1 MAITQATRFQPLG
14 ICYRTPP
21 FLPRRLTPPLRG
33 EVPKRKETQ
42 QVGGGPTTHQLNQQ
56 AEQAAA
62 AAAAAEA
69 AASRASASAAVRTA
83 NARRQTEADEKN
95 IAALKDYAAS
105 SDADTAALIDQ
116 AIDAGDIKR
125 GFELAE
131 ADQAADYRDYTG
143 QDPTGDAEQ
152 DQTIWDAETESR
164 GTSNA
169 AATEEYGKTY
179 RDYTG
184 QDPTSYAEQ
193 DQTIWDAETESRG
206 TSNAAA
212 TEEYGKTFRDYTGQD
227 PTGDAEQDQT
237 IWDAETESRG
247 TSNTAA
253 TEEYGK
259 TFRDYTGQDPT
270 GDAEQDQT
278 IWDAETESR
287 GTSNAAATEEYGK
300 TFRDYTGQDPT
311 GDAEQDQTLWDAE
324 TESRGTSNAAA
335 TEEYGKTFRDY
346 TGQDPTGD
354 AEQDQTIW
362 DAETESR
369 STSNTAAT
377 EEYGKTFRDYTGQD
391 PTGDAEQDQ
400 TIWDAETESRG
411 TSNRRIEDR
420 AGLIGVAVQQQGGI
434 TDEQRDSLPDAT
446 PAQITAAG
454 LGNQSP
460 VVAETAPETGGA
472 SLGGYSGPADATG
485 ADLAEAQE
493 TSLPEETPAQI
504 TAAGAGHFV
513 ADPESL
519 RDLTDKMIFE
529 TGQFDR
535 PANQS
540 PVAAGGHFV
549 ADPESLRDLTDK
561 MIFETESRGTSN
573 AAATED
579 RVGLIGVAVQQQG
592 GITDEQRESL
602 PDATPAQ
609 ITAAGLGNQSPVVA
623 ETAPETGGASLGGYS
638 GPADATGAD
647 LAEAQETSLP
657 EETPAQITAAG
668 AGHFVADPE
677 SLRDLTDKMIFETG
691 QFDRPANQSPVA
703 AGGHFVADPES
714 LRDLT
719 DDLIFE
725 TGEPYRPAEP
735 YPVSPWS
742 DDSDSARILRG
753 YDGDPVPVTSP
764 GEVPTAA
771 PGPIY
776 NPVTHPNDSALMAL
790 PLPGSGLVFR
800 TLRGTLRG
808 SGPVVRTAFEDLFAR
823 SDAFSGLGP
832 SVKNL
837 KTEVQLVDQFGT
849 VIPKVEP
856 AIDRTTS
863 YLATLNQPPAASV
876 GPAGLRDNP
885 LLAPH
890 HDVQPARIR
899 EGIGTRDPNAA
910 RNRQPWEEA
919 VDTDDLIPPTGG
931 TPPPP
936 SIYSRGG
943 GGGEPGVADIPRT
956 WSAANTV
963 LPSDITGGSTAAL
976 VRTPSGL
983 YVPASTVTAPF
994 TYTAPE
1000 TGTTERVETAP
1011 FAYTAPETGTTERV
1025 ETAPFTYTAPETG
1038 TTERVETAPF
1048 TYTAPETGTTER
1060 VETAPFTYTAP
1071 GPGPETTP
1079 GPGPIPGPEPQETQ
1093 QYQGHQLQGTQQYQ
1107 GHQPQGTQQY
1117 QGHQPQG
1124 TQQYQGH
1131 QPQGTQQYQG
1141 HQPQETQQYQGH
1153 QPQETQQYQGAPQHQ
1168 VAPQEVPQD
1177 TLKETPQTA
1186 PPLSPGPTQ
1195 SAPEQPT
1202 REPPRRGRRPR
1213 LPLPGQQAPG
1223 EQSVQVQG
1231 PPDGY
1236 ARRIRHTE
1244 RVEYSYDPETQRAS
1258 ARVVESSEP
1267 VIVARDASP
1276 PDVQERQVGAFD
1288 VVPEGRDVRATPRED
1303 AELAVPPGVLARLRA
1318 QAERDGGGGPVTR
1331 TETVSYEH
1339 DIDTQETDQRIEGGS
1354 RRERALAAA
1363 GALAGGARAAAGT
1376 VSERAQTLARRT
1388 AESFPETTAA
1398 IGERLHPASSQAR
1411 SKESLDALVARLIRQ
1426 AGQKPPPAKGGTK
1439 RRASSSKAKERRPSY
1454 QQPTIIVVREP
1465 GPTGRRRYGG
1475 L

>member
-33 EVPKRKETQ
+33 EVPKRNETQ

-69 AASRASASAAVRTA
+69 AASRALASAAVRTT

-105 SDADTAALIDQ
+105 SDADTAALINQ

-125 GFELAE
+125 GFELAD

-169 AATEEYGKTY
+169 AATEEYGKTF

-184 QDPTSYAEQ
+184 QDPTSDAEQ

-206 TSNAAA
+206 TSNA
-212 TEEYGKTFRDYTGQD
+212 
-227 PTGDAEQDQT
+227 
-237 IWDAETESRG
+237 
-247 TSNTAA
+247 AA

-311 GDAEQDQTLWDAE
+311 GDAEQDQTIWDAETESRGTSNAAATEEYGKTFRDYTGQDPTGDAEQDQTIWDAE

-369 STSNTAAT
+369 STSNAAATEEYGKTFRDYTGQDPTGDAEQDQTIWDAETESRSTSNAAAT

-434 TDEQRDSLPDAT
+434 TDEQR
-446 PAQITAAG
+446 
-454 LGNQSP
+454 
-460 VVAETAPETGGA
+460 
-472 SLGGYSGPADATG
+472 
-485 ADLAEAQE
+485 
-493 TSLPEETPAQI
+493 
-504 TAAGAGHFV
+504 
-513 ADPESL
+513 
-519 RDLTDKMIFE
+519 
-529 TGQFDR
+529 
-535 PANQS
+535 
-540 PVAAGGHFV
+540 
-549 ADPESLRDLTDK
+549 
-561 MIFETESRGTSN
+561 
-573 AAATED
+573 
-579 RVGLIGVAVQQQG
+579 
-592 GITDEQRESL
+592 ESL

-609 ITAAGLGNQSPVVA
+609 ITAAGLGNQSIGGGRNRAGNRRRLAGRLLGVSRRSSKAASTWTRP
-623 ETAPETGGASLGGYS
+623 TG
-638 GPADATGAD
+638 
-647 LAEAQETSLP
+647 TSLP
-657 EETPAQITAAG
+657 DATPAQITAAG
-668 AGHFVADPE
+668 GGHFVADPE
-677 SLRDLTDKMIFETG
+677 SLRDLTDDLIFETG

-725 TGEPYRPAEP
+725 TESRGTSNRRIEDRAGLIGVAVQQQGGITDEQRESLPDATPAQITAAGGGHFVADPESLRDLTDDLIFETGQFDRPADQSPVAAGGHFVADPESLRDLTDDLIFETGEPYQPAEP

-771 PGPIY
+771 PGPFY
-776 NPVTHPNDSALMAL
+776 NPVTRPNDSALMAL

-808 SGPVVRTAFEDLFAR
+808 SGPVVRTALDDLLAR
-823 SDAFSGLGP
+823 SDAFSGLSQP
-832 SVKNL
+832 VKKL
-837 KTEVQLVDQFGT
+837 KAEMQLVDQFGT
-849 VIPKVEP
+849 AITKVDP
-856 AIDRTTS
+856 PTDHTVS
-863 YLATLNQPPAASV
+863 YLSRLNPPPAGSV
-876 GPAGLRDNP
+876 GPAGLADNP

-890 HDVQPARIR
+890 HDVPPARIR

-936 SIYSRGG
+936 SIYSRSGG

-1011 FAYTAPETGTTERV
+1011 F
-1025 ETAPFTYTAPETG
+1025 
-1038 TTERVETAPF
+1038 

-1071 GPGPETTP
+1071 GPGPGPEPTLGPGPGPGPLGPGPEPTP
-1079 GPGPIPGPEPQETQ
+1079 GPGPGPQGTQ
-1093 QYQGHQLQGTQQYQ
+1093 QYQGHQPQGTQQYQGHQPQGTQQYQGHQPQGTQQYQ

-1141 HQPQETQQYQGH
+1141 HQPQETQQYQG
-1153 QPQETQQYQGAPQHQ
+1153 APQHQ
-1168 VAPQEVPQD
+1168 GAPQEVPQE

-1231 PPDGY
+1231 PPDGF

-1244 RVEYSYDPETQRAS
+1244 RVEYSYDPETQQAS
-1258 ARVVESSEP
+1258 ARVVDSSEP

-1303 AELAVPPGVLARLRA
+1303 AELAVPPGVLARLRV
-1318 QAERDGGGGPVTR
+1318 QAERDGGPVTR

-1376 VSERAQTLARRT
+1376 VSERAQTLARRA
-1388 AESFPETTAA
+1388 AESLPETTAA
-1398 IGERLHPASSQAR
+1398 IGERVHPASSQAR

-1426 AGQKPPPAKGGTK
+1426 AGQKPPPAKGGNK
-1439 RRASSSKAKERRPSY
+1439 RRSSSKSKERRPSY

>member
-33 EVPKRKETQ
+33 EVPKRNETQ

-69 AASRASASAAVRTA
+69 AASRALASAAVRTT

-105 SDADTAALIDQ
+105 SDADTAALINQ

-125 GFELAE
+125 GFELAD

-169 AATEEYGKTY
+169 AATEEYGKTF

-184 QDPTSYAEQ
+184 QDPTSDAEQ

-206 TSNAAA
+206 TSNA
-212 TEEYGKTFRDYTGQD
+212 
-227 PTGDAEQDQT
+227 
-237 IWDAETESRG
+237 
-247 TSNTAA
+247 AA

-369 STSNTAAT
+369 GTSNAAATEEYGKTFRDYTGQDPTGDAEQDQTIWDAETESRSTSNAAAT

-420 AGLIGVAVQQQGGI
+420 A
-434 TDEQRDSLPDAT
+434 
-446 PAQITAAG
+446 
-454 LGNQSP
+454 
-460 VVAETAPETGGA
+460 
-472 SLGGYSGPADATG
+472 
-485 ADLAEAQE
+485 
-493 TSLPEETPAQI
+493 
-504 TAAGAGHFV
+504 
-513 ADPESL
+513 
-519 RDLTDKMIFE
+519 
-529 TGQFDR
+529 
-535 PANQS
+535 
-540 PVAAGGHFV
+540 
-549 ADPESLRDLTDK
+549 
-561 MIFETESRGTSN
+561 
-573 AAATED
+573 
-579 RVGLIGVAVQQQG
+579 GLIGVAVQQQG

-668 AGHFVADPE
+668 GGHFVADPE

-719 DDLIFE
+719 DKMIFETGQFDRPADQSPMAAGGHFVADPESLRDLTDDLIFE
-725 TGEPYRPAEP
+725 TGEPYQPAEP

-771 PGPIY
+771 PGPFY
-776 NPVTHPNDSALMAL
+776 NPVTRPNDSALMAL

-808 SGPVVRTAFEDLFAR
+808 SGPVVRTALDDLLAR
-823 SDAFSGLGP
+823 SDAFSGLSQP
-832 SVKNL
+832 VKKL
-837 KTEVQLVDQFGT
+837 KAEMQLVDQFGT
-849 VIPKVEP
+849 AITKVDP
-856 AIDRTTS
+856 PTDHTVS
-863 YLATLNQPPAASV
+863 YLSRLNPPPAGSV
-876 GPAGLRDNP
+876 GPAGLADNP

-890 HDVQPARIR
+890 HDVPPARIR

-936 SIYSRGG
+936 SIYSRSGGG

-1011 FAYTAPETGTTERV
+1011 F
-1025 ETAPFTYTAPETG
+1025 TYTAPETG
-1038 TTERVETAPF
+1038 TTERVESAPF
-1048 TYTAPETGTTER
+1048 TYTAPETRTTER
-1060 VETAPFTYTAP
+1060 VESAPFTYTAPGP

-1079 GPGPIPGPEPQETQ
+1079 GPGPGPGPEPTPGPGPGPGPTPGPEPQETQ
-1093 QYQGHQLQGTQQYQ
+1093 PYQGHQLQGTQQYQ
-1107 GHQPQGTQQY
+1107 GHQPQGTQLYQGHQPQGTQLY

-1141 HQPQETQQYQGH
+1141 HQPQETQQYRG
-1153 QPQETQQYQGAPQHQ
+1153 GPQHQ
-1168 VAPQEVPQD
+1168 GAPQEVPQE

-1231 PPDGY
+1231 PLDGY

-1244 RVEYSYDPETQRAS
+1244 RVEYSYDPETQQAS
-1258 ARVVESSEP
+1258 ARVVDSSDP

-1276 PDVQERQVGAFD
+1276 PAVQERQVGALD

-1318 QAERDGGGGPVTR
+1318 QAGRDGGPVTR

-1363 GALAGGARAAAGT
+1363 GALAGGARGAAGT
-1376 VSERAQTLARRT
+1376 VSERAQTLARQASTR
-1388 AESFPETTAA
+1388 ARKSFPETTAA

-1426 AGQKPPPAKGGTK
+1426 AGQKPPPPKGGTK